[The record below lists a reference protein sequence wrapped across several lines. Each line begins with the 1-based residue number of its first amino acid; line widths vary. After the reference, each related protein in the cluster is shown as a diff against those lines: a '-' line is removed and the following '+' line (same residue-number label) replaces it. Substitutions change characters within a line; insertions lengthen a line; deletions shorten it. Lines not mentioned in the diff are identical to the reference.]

1 MRWTGRAHHPILPC
15 TLLCSLTCSP
25 TRTVHCRLQ
34 TPGSHARRW
43 GQLLRFD
50 AGLLANIKAMG
61 EDLTEFGVDELAS
74 CHIDPSSISWQ
85 PRRQG

>member
-1 MRWTGRAHHPILPC
+1 MLGCFALVFFNPPF
-15 TLLCSLTCSP
+15 LTARNP
-25 TRTVHCRLQ
+25 LFETHIADDCRLQ
-34 TPGSHARRW
+34 TPGSHAHRW

-74 CHIDPSSISWQ
+74 CCIDPGSIKWQ